1 MKRRLVTYTAAIALA
16 IGSIAPAFAYPA
28 GEAPT
33 ISVLTADRQTPGST
47 ITVLVARV
55 KTGCSVSLSWTGGL
69 GVSPVSASADSG
81 GNTSI
86 TIASPK
92 VAGSYVLTTSA
103 LSAECTGGSSATLS
117 SKISVGKIA
126 AMTTKIATTNT
137 SLKKKPVVSISGT
150 IKSGAAAVKSKAI
163 SVQLNLGG
171 KKVAVLAGKTD
182 AKGAFTVKFSKVKYK
197 AGTYTAVVTTVA
209 DGAYEAIKVTTKA
222 VKLK

>member
-1 MKRRLVTYTAAIALA
+1 MKRILATSTAAIAMA

-28 GEAPT
+28 GEGPT
-33 ISVLTADRQTPGST
+33 ISVLTADRLTPGST

-55 KTGCSVSLSWTGGL
+55 KTGCAVSMSWTGGL
-69 GVSPVSASADSG
+69 GVSPVTGSADAS
-81 GNTSI
+81 GNTSL

-92 VAGSYVLTTSA
+92 IAGSYVLTTSS
-103 LSAECTGGSSATLS
+103 LSAECTGGAAATLT

-126 AMTTKIATTNT
+126 AMTTKIASTNL
-137 SLKKKPVVSISGT
+137 SIKKKPVISISGT
-150 IKSGAAAVKSKAI
+150 IKSGATLVKSKAI

-209 DGAYEAIKVTTKA
+209 DASYEAIKVTTKA